1 MLWSGEWSWRLV
13 PTSGLRHLVSTRDGM
28 SDRELIDDV
37 AAWILQDNEQERRE
51 RAAGVKA
58 LFRRATATTT
68 SGRAKELVKQGLSDR
83 SGMIAF
89 GTVPERFG
97 KTAGVAK
104 LIVVFQFQWQ
114 SGRQVAE
121 MGETGEAH
129 DLIGR
134 RS

>member
-1 MLWSGEWSWRLV
+1 M
-13 PTSGLRHLVSTRDGM
+13 
-28 SDRELIDDV
+28 
-37 AAWILQDNEQERRE
+37 
-51 RAAGVKA
+51 KA
-58 LFRRATATTT
+58 LFSMLVTTS

-89 GTVPERFG
+89 GTVPERLG

-104 LIVVFQFQWQ
+104 LIDVFQFQWQ

-121 MGETGEAH
+121 MGETDEAH